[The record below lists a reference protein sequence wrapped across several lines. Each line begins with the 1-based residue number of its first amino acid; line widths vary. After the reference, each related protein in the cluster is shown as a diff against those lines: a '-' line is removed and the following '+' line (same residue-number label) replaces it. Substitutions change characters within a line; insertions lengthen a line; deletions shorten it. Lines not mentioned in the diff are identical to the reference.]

1 VHDARQRFDQ
11 GRYLE
16 RHLVRQPEA
25 VGNRYGQ
32 VLRAGAVTGDSQRP
46 VVNAQIAVT
55 YQAVVALP
63 TEHVGVGGHRPREL
77 VAGDDGIW
85 LVRKLPVDQ
94 VNVGA
99 TDPTPV
105 DLEDD

>member
-1 VHDARQRFDQ
+1 
-11 GRYLE
+11 
-16 RHLVRQPEA
+16 
-25 VGNRYGQ
+25 
-32 VLRAGAVTGDSQRP
+32 
-46 VVNAQIAVT
+46 
-55 YQAVVALP
+55 VALP
-63 TEHVGVGGHRPREL
+63 TEHVGVGGHPVTDGELRDIRTNGDHRPREL